1 MGIESMAGHTTLKD
15 AIACLLDLPDIEV
28 QDAVID
34 KSGDILV
41 TVKST
46 EQGTCCLHCQ
56 QRIEKSNGFGEW
68 ITVRHLDLFGKRVF
82 LRFRRP
88 RYQCECDGQP
98 TTTQRPAWMH
108 HRSPFTLAFERH
120 LLLSCVNSTPADVAI
135 KESVGY
141 EAIQGTL
148 DRHIRKEIDWNQ
160 VDAIPVLGIDEVS
173 LKKGHDDFVAI
184 VTARCA
190 HETIV
195 LAVLKDRLKHTVK
208 DFFLSI
214 PKKLRRTVEYVCSDM
229 YDGFINAAKEVFG
242 KRVRV
247 VADRFHVAKCYRD
260 GLETL
265 RKQELKRLRRELAPA
280 AYKALK
286 GAMWA
291 LRKKDPD
298 LTDDER
304 KVLTRLFDD
313 SPSLKAAYDF
323 QNQLTAIF
331 DQPLSRTQAKRR
343 MNGWIARVR
352 ASGLRCFDAFI
363 TTLLNRKD
371 EIANYFL
378 GRHNSGFV
386 EGLNNKIKVMKRRCY
401 GLFNIHHLFQ
411 RLSLDLSGYKLYASY
426 NQAVAP
432 LN

>member
-1 MGIESMAGHTTLKD
+1 
-15 AIACLLDLPDIEV
+15 
-28 QDAVID
+28 
-34 KSGDILV
+34 
-41 TVKST
+41 
-46 EQGTCCLHCQ
+46 
-56 QRIEKSNGFGEW
+56 
-68 ITVRHLDLFGKRVF
+68 
-82 LRFRRP
+82 
-88 RYQCECDGQP
+88 
-98 TTTQRPAWMH
+98 
-108 HRSPFTLAFERH
+108 
-120 LLLSCVNSTPADVAI
+120 VAI

>member
-1 MGIESMAGHTTLKD
+1 MAGNVTLKD

-34 KSGDILV
+34 KQGDILV

-46 EQGTCCLHCQ
+46 EQGTCCPHCQ
-56 QRIEKSNGFGEW
+56 RRIEKLNGFGEW

-82 LRFRRP
+82 LRFRLP

-98 TTTQRPAWMH
+98 TTTQRPVWMH
-108 HRSPFTLAFERH
+108 HRSPFTIAFERH

-135 KESVGY
+135 KKGVGY
-141 EAIQGTL
+141 EAIQGTI
-148 DRHIRKEIDWNQ
+148 DRHIQKEIDWSQ
-160 VDAIPVLGIDEVS
+160 IDEIRVLGADEVS
-173 LKKGHDDFVAI
+173 LKKGHKDFVAI
-184 VTARCA
+184 ITARRA

-195 LAVLKDRLKHTVK
+195 LAVLKDRQKQTVK

-214 PKKLRRTVEYVCSDM
+214 PKRLRRTVEYVCSDM

-265 RKQELKRLRRELAPA
+265 RKQELKRLRRELSPA
-280 AYKALK
+280 AYKTLK

-291 LRKKDPD
+291 LRKKDAD
-298 LTDDER
+298 LTDEDR
-304 KVLTRLFDD
+304 TVLARLFEY
-313 SPSLKAAYDF
+313 SPSLKQAYDF
-323 QNQLTAIF
+323 QSQLTAIF
-331 DQPLSRTQAKRR
+331 DQPLSRAQAKRQ
-343 MNGWIARVR
+343 MNGWVARVR

-363 TTLLNRKD
+363 KTLLSRKD

-411 RLSLDLSGYKLYASY
+411 RLSLDLCGYNLYTPY
-426 NQAVAP
+426 NQSVAP
-432 LN
+432 LT